1 MQDILMGLVDTFQP
15 MTILVMFIGIIGGI
29 IIGAIP
35 GMSGSMG
42 IILLLPL
49 IYRLDTIPSMV
60 VLAAMFCGSMYGGS
74 VSAILLR
81 TPGTPSASATVVD
94 GYPMAQNGQAGKALA
109 TACIASAFGGLV
121 SGICLLFI
129 APQLAK
135 VALSFQAPEFFA
147 LAIFGLSLM
156 ASSSSASTIKGLV
169 SGFFGLLLST
179 VGVDLISGNMRF
191 TFNSIKLMGGFNILP
206 VLVGIFAFAQVFLDL
221 SKKDEDTVVQKT
233 GSLRSMLPNRKEM
246 KAILLPMIVGSVIGV
261 SIGIIPG
268 TGGAIACFLAYEVAK
283 RFSRHPEKYGTG
295 YVEGIAAPEAANNGT
310 TGGAFVPLLTLG
322 IPGDTVTAV
331 MLGAFMLVGIRPG
344 PQLFTEASHEVY
356 TFFMAFII
364 MQFVMLIFGLG
375 GTKLWSKVLNAPRV
389 VLMPLILLFCFLGA
403 FTLSNSTG
411 DAVIALIFGLLGY
424 FMQKFGYPGAPMIL
438 GLILGPMA
446 EQNLNRALLIS
457 HGDWSV
463 FLTRPISLAFILV
476 TIASIVYSVVSA
488 NRKKKHPKGA
498 SK

>member
-1 MQDILMGLVDTFQP
+1 MQEILMGLVNTFEP
-15 MTILVMFIGIIGGI
+15 MTLLMMLIGTVGGI

-49 IYRLDTIPSMV
+49 IYQLDTIPSMV

-81 TPGTPSASATVVD
+81 TPGTPSASATVID
-94 GYPMAQNGQAGKALA
+94 GYPMAQKGQAGKALA
-109 TACIASAFGGLV
+109 TVCIASTFGGLV

-147 LAIFGLSLM
+147 LTIFGLTLM
-156 ASSSSASTIKGLV
+156 ASSSSKSMIKGLL

-206 VLVGIFAFAQVFLDL
+206 VLVGIFAFAQVFLDQ
-221 SKKDEDTVVQKT
+221 SKKDGDVVVQET
-233 GSLRSMLPNRKEM
+233 GSLLSMLPNRKEM
-246 KAILLPMIVGSVIGV
+246 KLILMPMIVGSIVGV
-261 SIGIIPG
+261 VIGIIPG
-268 TGGAIACFLAYEVAK
+268 TGGAIACFLAYEMAK
-283 RFSRHPEKYGTG
+283 RFSRHSDLYGTG
-295 YVEGIAAPEAANNGT
+295 YIEGVAAPEAANNGT

-344 PQLFTEASHEVY
+344 PQLFTEASHEIY

-364 MQFVMLIFGLG
+364 MQFFMLILGLG
-375 GTKLWSKVLNAPRV
+375 GTKLWVKVLSIPRV

-403 FTLSNSTG
+403 YTLSNSTG

-463 FLTRPISLAFILV
+463 FLTRPISLSFILV
-476 TIASIVYSVVSA
+476 TLASIVYSVVTTY
-488 NRKKKHPKGA
+488 RKKHHPKGA

>member
-1 MQDILMGLVDTFQP
+1 MQEILSGFIDTFQP
-15 MTILVMFIGIIGGI
+15 MTMLMMLIGTVGGI
-29 IIGAIP
+29 VIGAIP

-42 IILLLPL
+42 VILLLPL
-49 IYRLDTIPSMV
+49 IYQLDTIPSMV

-81 TPGTPSASATVVD
+81 TPGTPSASATVID
-94 GYPMAQNGQAGKALA
+94 GYPMAQKGQAGKALA

-147 LAIFGLSLM
+147 LAIFGLTLM
-156 ASSSSASTIKGLV
+156 ASSSSKSMIKGLI

-221 SKKDEDTVVQKT
+221 SKHDEQGVVQET
-233 GSLRSMLPNRKEM
+233 GTLRSMIPNRKEM
-246 KAILLPMIVGSVIGV
+246 KSILMPMVIGSVIGV
-261 SIGIIPG
+261 AIGIIPG
-268 TGGAIACFLAYEVAK
+268 TGGAIACFLAYEIAK
-283 RFSRHPEKYGTG
+283 RFSRHSDLYGTG
-295 YVEGIAAPEAANNGT
+295 YVEGIAAPESANNGT

-356 TFFMAFII
+356 TFFMAFIV
-364 MQFVMLIFGLG
+364 MQFLMLILGLG
-375 GTKLWSKVLNAPRV
+375 GTKLWAKVLNAPRV

-403 FTLSNSTG
+403 YTLSNSTG

-424 FMQKFGYPGAPMIL
+424 FMQKYGYPGAPMIL

-457 HGDWSV
+457 QGDWTV
-463 FLTRPISLAFILV
+463 FFTRPISLAFILV
-476 TIASIVYSVVSA
+476 TIASIVYSTVSA
-488 NRKKKHPKGA
+488 YRKKHHSKGA
-498 SK
+498 TR